1 MLALLDQHLLDLGG
15 TYGDPEA
22 DDPIQYDELRIG
34 HDEGA
39 VEIVVYNRVIP
50 CSPFLHFLL
59 NACLG
64 PSASPLAA
72 TCPPVNAVDDRRDA
86 APGDGSCGF

>member
-1 MLALLDQHLLDLGG
+1 VLALLDQHLLDLGG

-59 NACLG
+59 NALVG
-64 PSASPLAA
+64 LVYWRDPMRMVWHLA
-72 TCPPVNAVDDRRDA
+72 
-86 APGDGSCGF
+86 

>member
-1 MLALLDQHLLDLGG
+1 MESVRGSLFLAL
-15 TYGDPEA
+15 
-22 DDPIQYDELRIG
+22 
-34 HDEGA
+34 
-39 VEIVVYNRVIP
+39 
-50 CSPFLHFLL
+50 
-59 NACLG
+59 ACLG